1 MFEEEKKDY
10 YHTDECKELIEK
22 FLTICLPVTITPCV
36 DIKRIKSEC
45 CGNPIITP
53 NHHKNCC
60 KSKEDGSCEFTIV
73 QKMKVEIPIEFK
85 AETKIDDPFVDCEFK
100 KDWKDCDECIDKDH
114 KEDCN
119 HHDHKDY
126 EDKK

>member
-1 MFEEEKKDY
+1 MFENEKKDY
-10 YHTDECKELIEK
+10 YTDECKELIEK

-36 DIKRIKSEC
+36 DVRRIKSEC

-100 KDWKDCDECIDKDH
+100 KDLKDYDECKEKHDHEEDKDNKH
-114 KEDCN
+114 
-119 HHDHKDY
+119 HKDY
-126 EDKK
+126 DYSK

>member
-1 MFEEEKKDY
+1 MFENEKQDY
-10 YHTDECKELIEK
+10 YYTDECKELIEK

-36 DIKRIKSEC
+36 DVKRIKSEC

-60 KSKEDGSCEFTIV
+60 KGKDDDGSCEFTIV
-73 QKMKVEIPIEFK
+73 QKMKVEIPLEFK

-100 KDWKDCDECIDKDH
+100 KDCEECKD
-114 KEDCN
+114 KE
-119 HHDHKDY
+119 HKDDCKIHDYKEY